1 MTKSVWAESS
11 AECEAYGKESAKNC
25 RCHMWFNWMT
35 CYRLLERHGT
45 FLFER
50 TGMFQITTQRWCITT
65 LCNEASQHST
75 VKPHNTLQ
83 WGTATLYS
91 EASTTLCNE
100 ASQHTAVK
108 PQQHSAMRHRNT
120 LQWSLNNTL
129 QWGIT
134 THCSEAS
141 TTLCSEAL
149 QHSTWSLNNTLQW
162 GLTTLCSEA
171 SQHTAVKPQ
180 QHYNE
185 GSQHSAV
192 KHPNTALCWDASLQC
207 CEASKGFSLTTLQ
220 WSIPTL
226 CSEATQHSA
235 LKHSESLP
243 KHCTAVGE
251 EDDSRDRVWH
261 AYMCIIYILNESMK
275 LGYD

>member
-11 AECEAYGKESAKNC
+11 AGCEAYGKESAKNC
-25 RCHMWFNWMT
+25 RRHMWFSWMT

-50 TGMFQITTQRWCITT
+50 TGMFQITTQQWCITT

-75 VKPHNTLQ
+75 VKPHNTLQWGITTHCSEASTTLQ

-100 ASQHTAVK
+100 ASQHTAVR
-108 PQQHSAMRHRNT
+108 PQQHSAVRHCNT
-120 LQWSLNNTL
+120 LHEASTTLCNEASQHSAVRPHNTL
-129 QWGIT
+129 QWGI
-134 THCSEAS
+134 
-141 TTLCSEAL
+141 
-149 QHSTWSLNNTLQW
+149 
-162 GLTTLCSEA
+162 TTLCSEA

-261 AYMCIIYILNESMK
+261 AYMCIICILNESMK